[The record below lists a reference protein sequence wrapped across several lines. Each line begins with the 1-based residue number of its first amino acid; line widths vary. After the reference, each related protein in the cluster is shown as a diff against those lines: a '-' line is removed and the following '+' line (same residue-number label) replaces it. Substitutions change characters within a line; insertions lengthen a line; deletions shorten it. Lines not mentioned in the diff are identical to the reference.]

1 MAVGFGSLPPPPG
14 GWPGTAQSAPPP
26 ISGIRIVSGHR
37 RVSVLGL
44 AGIQLVHD
52 KKRVEEDLWQS
63 LTYLRDTQA
72 ILPEVAI
79 RFIGGPQSP
88 GPLFCQPGPSPHHRI
103 GSKHCFVCGESGAA
117 ILCRETGCDR
127 SFHLPCAVEGG
138 CVTQFALQ
146 YRAFCWEHRPE
157 QAVEAAPEENTTCLI
172 CLDLVEER
180 KSYSTMVCPACK
192 HAWFHRGC
200 IQVGAVHLSPG
211 QQALGSTRAS
221 LVPLTFLLLQGQA
234 LCAGISCFQCP
245 LCRDKE
251 HFLSDMIT
259 MGIRI
264 PFRLPSWENRHQ
276 YAELGERHSRCDAR
290 ECLCPR
296 GREQAEQ
303 EGPWQLLLCCS
314 CAAEGTHRRC
324 SDLRSSTD
332 SWECDACAG
341 LGTASSAS
349 SELAGPSTASQAG
362 SGQSLRSP
370 APETS
375 SPSTASQL
383 PAGSSCGSPPSETS
397 SPSTASQAASR
408 SCGSPPLQGS
418 SRSSPPG
425 PVRMRDHSRLQRRA
439 QHPYSRPG
447 RCHDRSRA
455 PAPSAES
462 STPSQAAP
470 GPSHSSPAPE
480 TSSPSTASQLPAG
493 SSSGSPP
500 LETSSPSTGR
510 QAAFRPPHGSP
521 APRTSSPGNGA
532 SGPSQGSPALEGSSR
547 SSPPGPDRVRNS
559 SRLQRRAQHP
569 YSRPRRRRD
578 RSRAPAPSAE
588 TSTPSQAAPGPSHS
602 SPAPETSSPST
613 ASQLP
618 AGSSS
623 GSPALESSG
632 SSSPPGPVRM
642 RDRSRLQCRAQH
654 PYSRPGRRHGTSRAP
669 SPSAGPDPPPPAQ

>member
-1 MAVGFGSLPPPPG
+1 MSARKQKAPDSMEQACLLCRRAEADPALCGDKLEKRGLCAHVFCLFFASGLFRRGAREAGLMGF
-14 GWPGTAQSAPPP
+14 
-26 ISGIRIVSGHR
+26 
-37 RVSVLGL
+37 
-44 AGIQLVHD
+44 
-52 KKRVEEDLWQS
+52 
-63 LTYLRDTQA
+63 
-72 ILPEVAI
+72 LPEDIECTIAWAA
-79 RFIGGPQSP
+79 Q
-88 GPLFCQPGPSPHHRI
+88 
-103 GSKHCFVCGESGAA
+103 KHCFVCGESGAA
-117 ILCRETGCDR
+117 ILCQETGCDR

-157 QAVEAAPEENTTCLI
+157 QAVEAALEENTTCLI

-211 QQALGSTRAS
+211 HQALGSTRAS

-251 HFLSDMIT
+251 HFLSDMLT

-276 YAELGERHSRCDAR
+276 YAELGERHSHCDAR
-290 ECLCPR
+290 ECLCPG

-349 SELAGPSTASQAG
+349 SELAGP
-362 SGQSLRSP
+362 
-370 APETS
+370 
-375 SPSTASQL
+375 
-383 PAGSSCGSPPSETS
+383 
-397 SPSTASQAASR
+397 
-408 SCGSPPLQGS
+408 
-418 SRSSPPG
+418 
-425 PVRMRDHSRLQRRA
+425 
-439 QHPYSRPG
+439 
-447 RCHDRSRA
+447 
-455 PAPSAES
+455 

-642 RDRSRLQCRAQH
+642 RDRSRLQRRAQH

>member
-1 MAVGFGSLPPPPG
+1 MSASKQQAPDSMEQACLLCRRAEADPGLCGDKVEKRGLCAHVFCLLFASGLFQRGAREAGLVGF
-14 GWPGTAQSAPPP
+14 
-26 ISGIRIVSGHR
+26 
-37 RVSVLGL
+37 
-44 AGIQLVHD
+44 
-52 KKRVEEDLWQS
+52 
-63 LTYLRDTQA
+63 
-72 ILPEVAI
+72 LPEDIRRTVA
-79 RFIGGPQSP
+79 RAAQ
-88 GPLFCQPGPSPHHRI
+88 
-103 GSKHCFVCGESGAA
+103 KHCFVCGESGAA
-117 ILCRETGCDR
+117 ISCWRGSCER

-157 QAVEAAPEENTTCLI
+157 QAVEAVPEENTTCLI

-180 KSYSTMVCPACK
+180 KSYGTMVCPACK

-200 IQVGAVHLSPG
+200 I
-211 QQALGSTRAS
+211 
-221 LVPLTFLLLQGQA
+221 QGQA

-245 LCRDKE
+245 LCRDRD
-251 HFLSDMIT
+251 HFLSQMLT

-264 PFRLPSWENRHQ
+264 PLRLPSWENRRA

-324 SDLRSSTD
+324 SNLTSSTA

-349 SELAGPSTASQAG
+349 SELAGPSAASQAG

-370 APETS
+370 APQTS

-383 PAGSSCGSPPSETS
+383 PSGSSCRSSPSETS

-408 SCGSPPLQGS
+408 
-418 SRSSPPG
+418 
-425 PVRMRDHSRLQRRA
+425 
-439 QHPYSRPG
+439 
-447 RCHDRSRA
+447 CHERSRV

-493 SSSGSPP
+493 SSCGSPP
-500 LETSSPSTGR
+500 PETSSPSTGR
-510 QAAFRPPHGSP
+510 QVAFGPPHGSL
-521 APRTSSPGNGA
+521 APQTSSPGNGA
-532 SGPSQGSPALEGSSR
+532 SGPSQGPPVLEGSSR
-547 SSPPGPDRVRNS
+547 SSLPGPDRVQKS
-559 SRLQRRAQHP
+559 SRSQRRAQHP

-578 RSRAPAPSAE
+578 RIRAPAPGTE

-618 AGSSS
+618 AGSSC
-623 GSPALESSG
+623 GSPALDSSR
-632 SSSPPGPVRM
+632 SSSSPGPVRM
-642 RDRSRLQCRAQH
+642 RDRSRLQRRAQH

-669 SPSAGPDPPPPAQ
+669 SPSAGPDPPPPVQ

>member
-1 MAVGFGSLPPPPG
+1 MSARKQKAPDSMEQACLLCRRAEADPALCGAKLEKRGLCAHVFCLLFASGLFQRGGREAGLMGF
-14 GWPGTAQSAPPP
+14 
-26 ISGIRIVSGHR
+26 
-37 RVSVLGL
+37 
-44 AGIQLVHD
+44 
-52 KKRVEEDLWQS
+52 
-63 LTYLRDTQA
+63 
-72 ILPEVAI
+72 LPEDI
-79 RFIGGPQSP
+79 RCTIAQAA
-88 GPLFCQPGPSPHHRI
+88 Q
-103 GSKHCFVCGESGAA
+103 KHCFVCGESGAA
-117 ILCRETGCDR
+117 ISCQETGCHR

-138 CVTQFALQ
+138 CVTQFFGL

-157 QAVEAAPEENTTCLI
+157 QAVEAAPEENTICLI

-180 KSYSTMVCPACK
+180 KSYGTMVCPACK

-200 IQVGAVHLSPG
+200 IQVGAVPSPPG
-211 QQALGSTRAS
+211 FAHPRGTAGARQHQGLT
-221 LVPLTFLLLQGQA
+221 VPLTFLLLQGQA
-234 LCAGISCFQCP
+234 MCAGICFQCP
-245 LCRDKE
+245 LCRDTE
-251 HFLSDMIT
+251 HFHSEMLT

-264 PFRLPSWENRHQ
+264 PFRLPSWENRRA

-290 ECLCPR
+290 ECLCPG

-324 SDLRSSTD
+324 SDLRSSTA

-362 SGQSLRSP
+362 SRQSLRSP
-370 APETS
+370 EPETS
-375 SPSTASQL
+375 SPSTTSQL
-383 PAGSSCGSPPSETS
+383 PSGSSCGSPPSETS
-397 SPSTASQAASR
+397 SPSTASQAGSGQSLRSPAPETSSPSTASQAGSGQSLRSPEPETSSASTASQAASR

-418 SRSSPPG
+418 SCSSPPG
-425 PVRMRDHSRLQRRA
+425 PVRMRDCSRLQRRA
-439 QHPYSRPG
+439 QRPYSRPG

-455 PAPSAES
+455 PAPSAET

-480 TSSPSTASQLPAG
+480 TSSPSTASQLTAG
-493 SSSGSPP
+493 SSCS
-500 LETSSPSTGR
+500 
-510 QAAFRPPHGSP
+510 
-521 APRTSSPGNGA
+521 
-532 SGPSQGSPALEGSSR
+532 SPALESSR
-547 SSPPGPDRVRNS
+547 SSSPPGPVRMRDC
-559 SRLQRRAQHP
+559 SRLQRRVQHP
-569 YSRPRRRRD
+569 YSRPRRHRD

-618 AGSSS
+618 AGSSC
-623 GSPALESSG
+623 GSPALESSR
-632 SSSPPGPVRM
+632 SSSPPGPARM
-642 RDRSRLQCRAQH
+642 RDRSRLQRRAQH

-669 SPSAGPDPPPPAQ
+669 SPSTGPDPPPPVQ

>member
-1 MAVGFGSLPPPPG
+1 MSARKQKAPDSMEQGESKVALPRRSRGLVGAVGVGPRAVAGGGRSSPTTPGQGPSCPQPAGPRLGSGHLLGPPCLQCPLPLQGLQPCPSASSAGAEQALGGNPSGTLPPAPQRCSFPVAFALSPP
-14 GWPGTAQSAPPP
+14 ACLLC
-26 ISGIRIVSGHR
+26 R
-37 RVSVLGL
+37 RAEADPALCGDKLEKRGL
-44 AGIQLVHD
+44 CAHV
-52 KKRVEEDLWQS
+52 
-63 LTYLRDTQA
+63 
-72 ILPEVAI
+72 
-79 RFIGGPQSP
+79 
-88 GPLFCQPGPSPHHRI
+88 FCL
-103 GSKHCFVCGESGAA
+103 HCFVCGESGAA

-251 HFLSDMIT
+251 HFLSDMLT

-569 YSRPRRRRD
+569 YSRP
-578 RSRAPAPSAE
+578 
-588 TSTPSQAAPGPSHS
+588 
-602 SPAPETSSPST
+602 
-613 ASQLP
+613 
-618 AGSSS
+618 
-623 GSPALESSG
+623 
-632 SSSPPGPVRM
+632 
-642 RDRSRLQCRAQH
+642 
-654 PYSRPGRRHGTSRAP
+654 GRRHGTSRAP